1 MSTST
6 SHGQTSGGRE
16 LARVEQALLARWP
29 ESRLEPSL
37 TRISALVDLLGSPQR
52 AMPVIQITGTNGKT
66 TTARMIDELLRGF
79 GLRVG
84 RFTSPHLTT
93 MRERIVLD
101 GEPISAGRFVEVYD
115 DIAPYVQMVDAGSE
129 VPMSFF
135 EIVVA
140 MAYAA
145 FAEAPVDVAVIEVG
159 MGGTWDAT
167 NVADARVAVVTPV
180 ALDHAEY
187 LGPDVATIATEK
199 AGIIKAGSA
208 DEVVPDGSPD
218 GGVVAVLAHQPT
230 GALEALVRRA
240 IEVEATVAREGTEF
254 AVLERRVAVGGQQL
268 RLQGLAGEYPEVY
281 LPLFGA
287 HQAQNAA
294 VALAAVEAFLGAGAA
309 TGPIDPDVVRSAF
322 GAVRSPGRLER
333 VRSSPTVLVDAGSE
347 IPMSF
352 FEVMVGLAYAL
363 FADAPVDVAV
373 IEVGMGGTWD
383 ATNVADARVA
393 VVTPVAMDHAEYLGP
408 DVATIAG
415 EKAGIIK
422 ADSIAVLAHQEPG
435 ALDALVRR
443 AVEVE
448 AVVAREG
455 TEFGI
460 LERRVAVGGQQVRLQ
475 GLGGEYE
482 EIFLP
487 LFGAHQAQNAVTALA
502 AVEAFLGAG

>member
-1 MSTST
+1 MSTSAFR
-6 SHGQTSGGRE
+6 GQTAGDPE

-29 ESRLEPSL
+29 ENRLEPSL
-37 TRISALVDLLGSPQR
+37 ARITALVDLLGSPHR
-52 AMPVIQITGTNGKT
+52 AFPVVQVTGTNGKT

-84 RFTSPHLTT
+84 RFTSPHLVS

-101 GEPISAGRFVEVYD
+101 GEPLPAERFVEIYD
-115 DIAPYVQMVDAGSE
+115 DVAPYVAMVDAGSD

-135 EIVVA
+135 EVVVA

-187 LGPDVATIATEK
+187 LGPDVATIAGEK
-199 AGIIKAGSA
+199 AGIIKAVPA
-208 DEVVPDGSPD
+208 DEVTPEGRPDA
-218 GGVVAVLAHQPT
+218 GVVAVLAHQPA

-240 IEVEATVAREGTEF
+240 IEVDATVAREGTEF

-309 TGPIDPDVVRSAF
+309 TGPIAPDVVRDAF
-322 GAVRSPGRLER
+322 AAVRSPGRLER
-333 VRSSPTVLVDAGSE
+333 VRSSPTVLVDAAHNPAGMAATVAAVQESFDFTRLVGVVGCVVGKDVGGMLAALEAVCAELVVTQNGSARA
-347 IPMSF
+347 IPAD
-352 FEVMVGLAYAL
+352 ELGALA
-363 FADAPVDVAV
+363 VDVF
-373 IEVGMGGTWD
+373 G
-383 ATNVADARVA
+383 ADRVSVHPRLPEA
-393 VVTPVAMDHAEYLGP
+393 LESAMELAEAGP
-408 DVATIAG
+408 DDALGGSGVLVTGSVITAG
-415 EKAGIIK
+415 E
-422 ADSIAVLAHQEPG
+422 
-435 ALDALVRR
+435 
-443 AVEVE
+443 
-448 AVVAREG
+448 ARSLLSG
-455 TEFGI
+455 TS
-460 LERRVAVGGQQVRLQ
+460 A
-475 GLGGEYE
+475 
-482 EIFLP
+482 
-487 LFGAHQAQNAVTALA
+487 
-502 AVEAFLGAG
+502 